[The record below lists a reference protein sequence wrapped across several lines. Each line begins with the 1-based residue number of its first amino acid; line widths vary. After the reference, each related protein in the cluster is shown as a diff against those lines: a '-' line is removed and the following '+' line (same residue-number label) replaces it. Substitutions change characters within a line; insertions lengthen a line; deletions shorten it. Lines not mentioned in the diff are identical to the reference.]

1 MKARVLKWLDN
12 VESYVTLLLFLIMS
26 AFIGLQIVSRYVMN
40 NPLRFPDE
48 VARHAYVWMTFIG
61 LSLATKTGDHIRVDV
76 VGFFAKGRARA
87 AIDTVVEVG
96 TLLVL
101 VALAVLGFQY
111 AEFSR
116 VNRWS
121 SMPVLSMI
129 LVSISFPIGCTLA
142 SVRMVQI
149 LLRRFGLLKDE
160 E

>member
-1 MKARVLKWLDN
+1 MKSRVLRWLDSF
-12 VESYVTLLLFLIMS
+12 ESYVTLLFFLIMS
-26 AFIGLQIVSRYVMN
+26 TFIGMQIVSRYLMN

-61 LSLATKTGDHIRVDV
+61 LSLATKTEDHIRVDV
-76 VGFFAKGRARA
+76 IGFLARGKARA
-87 AIDTVVEVG
+87 AVDTIVQIG

-129 LVSISFPIGCTLA
+129 LVTVSFPIGCTLA
-142 SVRMVQI
+142 SVRMIQI
-149 LLRRFGLLKDE
+149 LLRRFGLLKNED
-160 E
+160 